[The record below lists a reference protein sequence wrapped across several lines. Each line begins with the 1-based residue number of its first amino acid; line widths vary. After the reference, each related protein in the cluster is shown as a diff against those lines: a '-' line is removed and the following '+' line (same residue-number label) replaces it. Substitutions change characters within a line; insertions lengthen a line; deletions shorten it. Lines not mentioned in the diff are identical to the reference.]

1 MCRQPNLLLD
11 GEPVP
16 VPGDLSFDDAEGYG
30 LEIEEVSA
38 ARLAGRPLPFGRE
51 DAVNQSRALEALLAA

>member
-1 MCRQPNLLLD
+1 M
-11 GEPVP
+11 PVP

-38 ARLAGRPLPFGRE
+38 ALLAGRPLPFGRE